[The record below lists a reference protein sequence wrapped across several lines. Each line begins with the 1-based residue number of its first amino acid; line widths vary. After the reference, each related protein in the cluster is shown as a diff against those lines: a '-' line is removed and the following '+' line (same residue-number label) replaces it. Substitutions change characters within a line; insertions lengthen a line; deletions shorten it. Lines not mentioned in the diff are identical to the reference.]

1 MRLASEV
8 LLIPSHSAQTRND
21 LKAHSTN
28 EITLTNLPLA
38 QTRLA
43 VGSMPSSKSPPP
55 PRPPSTTGSAP
66 QSFFEAEAADDE
78 DDRPPPEVDSVA
90 VGLVLS
96 GSAAACRCAGAAV
109 VVLEVISRPSR
120 QSLPSVKTSHSLGW
134 TPPPIPRRRQTSLCN
149 SKSAHPLHGPTD
161 RRIPRKRVSA
171 LPPHGGGE

>member
-1 MRLASEV
+1 MRLATEV

-43 VGSMPSSKSPPP
+43 VGSMPSSKSPP

-171 LPPHGGGE
+171 FPPHGGGE